1 MVFEEL
7 NGVDSEC
14 RSYLVADSGQAL
26 IVDPLLEKVEAYLAR
41 LSALK
46 LRLAYAAD
54 THTHADH
61 LSGSKE
67 LSRRTGAKIAGAPKG
82 VAQFPLRE
90 GSVLIV
96 GQLTIRV
103 WDSPGHTADSL
114 VFLLPDRVIAGDT
127 LFIGATGR
135 TDLPTGDPEQEWDS
149 VQRLLTLPDGHQ
161 IWPGHDYNR
170 RTSSTIGDERRTNN
184 RLLMGRE
191 KFLAAMREP
200 RPSKPARLAEA
211 LAYNT
216 TPAAPEA
223 GTGTVED

>member
-1 MVFEEL
+1 MIFEEL
-7 NGVDSEC
+7 NGVASEC
-14 RSYLVADSGQAL
+14 RSYLVADGGEAL
-26 IVDPLLEKVEAYLAR
+26 IADPLLERVDEYLAR
-41 LSALK
+41 IRALG
-46 LRLAYAAD
+46 LRLVYAAD

-67 LSRRTGAKIAGAPKG
+67 LSRRTGAKTAGSPRSA
-82 VAQFPLRE
+82 VQVPLGE
-90 GSVLIV
+90 GGVLIV
-96 GQLTIRV
+96 GHLPVRV
-103 WDSPGHTADSL
+103 WASPGHTADSL

-127 LFIGATGR
+127 LLIGATGR

-149 VQRLLTLPDGHQ
+149 LQRLLTLPDGAGV
-161 IWPGHDYNR
+161 WPGHDYNR
-170 RTSSTIGDERRTNN
+170 ATSSTIGEERRTNK

-216 TPAAPEA
+216 APGSVNA
-223 GTGTVED
+223 TTSTLED